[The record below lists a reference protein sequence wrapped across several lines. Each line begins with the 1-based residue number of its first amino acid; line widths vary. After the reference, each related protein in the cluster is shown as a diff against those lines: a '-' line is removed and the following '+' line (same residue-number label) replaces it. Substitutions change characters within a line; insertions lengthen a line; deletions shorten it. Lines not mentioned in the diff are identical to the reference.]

1 MDHRQ
6 LCGKALL
13 VCPHVLIPLTHDALA
28 VIGQDGHILPG
39 GKFAELRDELR
50 SQLHLIQGLAGHAVH
65 DLAAVVG
72 QHTAALFV
80 QPQLLCQR
88 QNARRGAAGGQHD
101 GHALC
106 GGGIQRRAGAGGN
119 DLFVIG
125 QGAVQVQSQHPDIRS
140 CHDFYSSFS
149 GRGFP
154 PDILLLTHLFYN
166 AFPFL

>member
-1 MDHRQ
+1 M
-6 LCGKALL
+6 
-13 VCPHVLIPLTHDALA
+13 PA
-28 VIGQDGHILPG
+28 VGRP
-39 GKFAELRDELR
+39 
-50 SQLHLIQGLAGHAVH
+50 
-65 DLAAVVG
+65 
-72 QHTAALFV
+72 
-80 QPQLLCQR
+80 
-88 QNARRGAAGGQHD
+88 HD